1 MRLYKKS
8 LIPISGVI
16 YGQTIYW
23 LTIISSLIVLLGTI
37 ISFLERNSPLPASYL
52 LKSVIDGKSKKDIWA
67 NSFVGEPPNIFFFLT
82 NLSYGESITMI
93 GIAVGVSSVIPAT
106 LFSSYFLWKSRNP
119 VFALIALIASVLT
132 GIGIFA

>member
-1 MRLYKKS
+1 
-8 LIPISGVI
+8 
-16 YGQTIYW
+16 
-23 LTIISSLIVLLGTI
+23 
-37 ISFLERNSPLPASYL
+37 
-52 LKSVIDGKSKKDIWA
+52 
-67 NSFVGEPPNIFFFLT
+67 
-82 NLSYGESITMI
+82 MI

>member
-37 ISFLERNSPLPASYL
+37 VSFLEKNSPLPASYL
-52 LKSVIDGKSKKDIWA
+52 LQSVIDGNSKTNIWA
-67 NSFVGEPPNIFFFLT
+67 KSSVGETPTIFFFLN
-82 NLSYGESITMI
+82 NLSHGESITMI

-132 GIGIFA
+132 GIGIFT

>member
-23 LTIISSLIVLLGTI
+23 LTIMSSLIVLLGTI
-37 ISFLERNSPLPASYL
+37 VSFLEKNSPLPASYL
-52 LKSVIDGKSKKDIWA
+52 LQSVIDGNSKTNIWA
-67 NSFVGEPPNIFFFLT
+67 KSSVGEPPTIFFFL
-82 NLSYGESITMI
+82 NNPSHGESITMI

-119 VFALIALIASVLT
+119 VFALIALTASVLT